1 MALNRRM
8 ARPPM
13 AAVLAVALAAG
24 AGCDTS
30 SVLPTPV
37 AEQSPWQ
44 LVNPRPFA
52 IEITAMWGDTPD
64 HVMAVG
70 LAGAVLVKDGLRW
83 REAPRPTNADFID
96 LHGCDWHNIYALSGE
111 GVHHFDG
118 REWQL
123 TGPGG
128 IGPFDRIWC
137 RAPDDVLVVSLNG
150 WSEHF
155 DGRAWTRQDLT
166 VFPMTGS
173 SHWLTG
179 TTDGYLM
186 VGYGGYSAR
195 WRHGHWED
203 PVRMEEY
210 AIHATAVCRYVDP
223 GGPER
228 FLAATSVRLYSMTGD
243 QGWERTGPGFFR
255 VQDLVAGGGD
265 EPAYIL
271 SRDENRELVVVNFA
285 FDTVGTATGMESG
298 TLLAFPGAGPGQ
310 GDRLVLGGRFGTVM
324 TGSGAGGGLD
334 RAIGGVPVQINRLL
348 AWPDGG
354 FTGCHEYEPSLLQG
368 RPDGTLTLIPPE
380 QINLLRAWWGP
391 SQDRLYGVGHEGQV
405 AFLGPDQVPRP
416 LAPAGTGSLYTVWGT
431 PDGEIWVGGS
441 DGVWRGD
448 GQTWEPLDFAFSYR
462 INLIIGTGSDDVYI
476 LESQRV
482 LHWNGQDL
490 AVLHEGSHIHDDA
503 TILAPDG
510 RGILCAV
517 EPQSGGQFLFPTLRR
532 LHRDGGESFVTFPGS
547 PSSLAALAD
556 GSLLTTTSKGLY
568 RLVGGTWTRQAHP
581 TTDRG
586 GYIRHL
592 VANQAGDIHT
602 VSSHDVIHH
611 LDSGGSGPWR

>member
-1 MALNRRM
+1 MAGPLT
-8 ARPPM
+8 AV
-13 AAVLAVALAAG
+13 VLAAALAAG

-37 AEQSPWQ
+37 TERSPWQ

-52 IEITAMWGDTPD
+52 IEIAAMWGDTPD

-70 LAGAVLVKDGLRW
+70 RGGAVLVKEGHQW
-83 REAPRPTNADFID
+83 REAPRPINADFYD
-96 LHGCDWHNIYALSGE
+96 LHGCDWHHIYALSGE

-118 REWQL
+118 REWLL

-128 IGPFDRIWC
+128 IGPWDRIWC
-137 RAPDDVLVVSLNG
+137 RAPDDVLVVSREG

-166 VFPMTGS
+166 LEPLTVS

-179 TTDGYLM
+179 TADGYLM
-186 VGYGGYSAR
+186 VGRSGRSAR

-203 PVRMEEY
+203 PVR
-210 AIHATAVCRYVDP
+210 IGDTPFHAYAVCRYVEP

-228 FLAATSVRLYSMTGD
+228 LVAAATFELYTLTGD
-243 QGWERTGPGFFR
+243 QGWEQSGSWSNSI
-255 VQDLVAGGGD
+255 QDLVAGGGA

-271 SRDENRELVVVNFA
+271 SRDGNRELVVVNLA
-285 FDTVGTATGMESG
+285 FDTIGTATGLESG
-298 TLLAFPGAGPGQ
+298 VLLAFPGALPGQ

-324 TGSGAGGGLD
+324 TGSGAGGGLV
-334 RAIGGVPVQINRLL
+334 RAIGGEPAPVTRLL

-354 FTGCHEYEPSLLQG
+354 FTGFHEFEPSLLQG
-368 RPDGTLTLIPPE
+368 RPDGTLTLIPPR
-380 QINLLRAWWGP
+380 QIELLWTWWGP
-391 SQDRLYGVGHEGQV
+391 SQDRLYGVGYGGKV
-405 AFLGPDQVPRP
+405 VFLGPDQVPQP
-416 LAPAGTGSLYTVWGT
+416 LSPAGDGTLRAVWGT
-431 PDGEIWVGGS
+431 PDGELWVGGD
-441 DGVWRGD
+441 DGLWRGD
-448 GQTWEPLDFAFSYR
+448 GQTWEPIDFAFEDR
-462 INLIIGTGSDDVYI
+462 ITLILGTGSDDVYI
-476 LESQRV
+476 LEPYRV

-490 AVLHEGSHIHDDA
+490 AVLHGGSYIHDDA

-517 EPQSGGQFLFPTLRR
+517 EPQSGSQFLFPTLRR
-532 LHRDGGESFVTFPGS
+532 LHRGGGESHVSFPGS

-556 GSLLTTTSKGLY
+556 GSLLTTTNKGLY
-568 RLVGGTWTRQAHP
+568 RLVAGTWTRQAHP

-586 GYIRHL
+586 GYIRDL

-602 VSSHDVIHH
+602 VSDSDVIHH
-611 LDSGGSGPWR
+611 LDSGGSGLWR